1 MFRAVRS
8 LSVSHWA
15 CGRGPGRIRGRP
27 AGVPK
32 GSGTSRRRSGPKRH
46 HRTWTT
52 WLIDIVYVPQKVH
65 YFEYYIFQL
74 ITFICMDVSH
84 ALSYDPENH
93 CFEFDNFELRAPGER
108 LAVLSLR
115 RFRIGAVWRARSE
128 RATWTSQ
135 RRAKITNKTL
145 GAQEAGSRQ
154 PNGRHAHRRK

>member
-1 MFRAVRS
+1 MHS
-8 LSVSHWA
+8 HTIPKITVS
-15 CGRGPGRIRGRP
+15 
-27 AGVPK
+27 
-32 GSGTSRRRSGPKRH
+32 S
-46 HRTWTT
+46 
-52 WLIDIVYVPQKVH
+52 
-65 YFEYYIFQL
+65 L
-74 ITFICMDVSH
+74 ITLNY
-84 ALSYDPENH
+84 A
-93 CFEFDNFELRAPGER
+93 RPGER

>member
-1 MFRAVRS
+1 MADRYRLCSPKSALFRI
-8 LSVSHWA
+8 LYFSVGH
-15 CGRGPGRIRGRP
+15 
-27 AGVPK
+27 
-32 GSGTSRRRSGPKRH
+32 
-46 HRTWTT
+46 
-52 WLIDIVYVPQKVH
+52 VY
-65 YFEYYIFQL
+65 
-74 ITFICMDVSH
+74 MDVSH

-154 PNGRHAHRRK
+154 PNGRHAHSRK